1 MNAPAQGTK
10 EWLIQRAGCATASR
24 FADILAAIKTGE
36 AASRRSYRMQLVTER
51 LTGNPVTG
59 YTNAAMQWGTDTE
72 PYAREAYE
80 AHTGA
85 LVMQTGFIKHAGI
98 PWCGASPDGFID
110 ADGLVEIKCPE
121 STTHLEW
128 MEAGKVPAKH
138 FPQIQGQMWVT
149 DRQWC
154 DFVSYDPRF
163 PQNLQLFI
171 VRINRDE
178 EYIKTLDKEVKEF
191 LVGVDETVQKLL
203 ARK

>member
-1 MNAPAQGTK
+1 MNAPAQGTQ
-10 EWLIQRAGCATASR
+10 EWLSERAGCATASR
-24 FADILAAIKTGE
+24 FADVLATIKTGE
-36 AASRRSYRMQLVTER
+36 AASRRGYRMQLVTER

-80 AHTGA
+80 TETGS
-85 LVMQTGFIKHAGI
+85 LVIQTGFIKNLFV
-98 PWCGASPDGFID
+98 PWCGASPDGFVEG
-110 ADGLVEIKCPE
+110 DGLVEIKCPE

-138 FPQIQGQMWVT
+138 VPQIQGQMWVT

-163 PQNLQLFI
+163 PSNLQLFI
-171 VRINRDE
+171 VRVPRDE
-178 EYIKTLDKEVKEF
+178 EYIKNLEKQVKEF
-191 LVGVDETVQKLL
+191 LVEVAESVTRLL